1 MVAALRRGSMFRARN
16 LAVLVSFCALTA
28 CSQPIDLSMPVVP
41 TTLATATTTTAPK
54 YADYSV
60 MRLPGVSEASRPTTT
75 VFLEKGVVTLSGV
88 VRTSTGVV
96 GGATVRIE
104 RIVGS
109 QVGFV
114 DVTADEQGRYVAK
127 NIQGGRLRVRAW
139 RSPDFSSITS
149 ALLFATMGSQ
159 IVDVEATSHGGTDV
173 GWAIAPG
180 QPIVG
185 QRVNLAVEV
194 TTATVGEEGRVSIV
208 PLSGVGVT
216 LVPLAALQPDAIEQ
230 RLTDERGRVMFTLT
244 CQTVGGAA
252 VRVSLATGQEATIEP
267 KGCVTAESLITTT
280 RAPDAPRVAPTIAAN
295 RGPVVARATVPN
307 LVSPNVTNAPV
318 VPQVAPTV
326 AAGAAG
332 AESPAPITTAVPAV
346 VPAATTTAVPVV
358 GSGSG
363 LPVGTVNAPEPVTT
377 IRQ

>member
-1 MVAALRRGSMFRARN
+1 MASL
-16 LAVLVSFCALTA
+16 CALTS
-28 CSQPIDLSMPVVP
+28 CSKSIDLSMPVVP
-41 TTLATATTTTAPK
+41 TTLATATTTTAPPSI
-54 YADYSV
+54 DYSV
-60 MRLPGVSEASRPTTT
+60 VKLPGVSEGSLPTTT
-75 VFLEKGVVTLSGV
+75 VSLEKGVVTLSGV

-104 RIVGS
+104 RIVGA
-109 QVGFV
+109 QVGFI

-127 NIQGGRLRVRAW
+127 DIQGGRLRVRAW
-139 RSPDFSSITS
+139 RSPDATSLSSV
-149 ALLFATMGSQ
+149 LLFAVKGS
-159 IVDVEATSHGGTDV
+159 VKADVETASYGGTDV

-194 TTATVGEEGRVSIV
+194 TTTSVGEEGRVSIV

-230 RLTDERGRVMFTLT
+230 RLTDDRGRVLFTLT

-280 RAPDAPRVAPTIAAN
+280 RAPAVAPPRVAPTVPAN
-295 RGPVVARATVPN
+295 QGPVVARATVPN
-307 LVSPNVTNAPV
+307 SVQSPVATVAPTA
-318 VPQVAPTV
+318 PQVAPTV
-326 AAGAAG
+326 AAGA
-332 AESPAPITTAVPAV
+332 PAPTVAPVPV
-346 VPAATTTAVPVV
+346 AATTTAPIV
-358 GSGSG
+358 GSGTG
-363 LPVGTVNAPEPVTT
+363 LPVGTVNAPDPVTT
-377 IRQ
+377 LRP